1 MKTTAKQK
9 VSISSRHLKP
19 LLALALV
26 ATVAIVLFVANKTST
41 PTYNTTT
48 PQTQQ
53 PTTQL
58 PPTQPDPKQPVEDP
72 SYLVIKEWGV
82 RFKLPPELQ
91 GDVYYVLNEKGVAK
105 FGSYSLE
112 KIEPECSALA
122 TGVGPVLT
130 RIKQGDEVPDY
141 LPKSFRTIGAFD
153 YRLAGKGA
161 GCNQNGKLD
170 ASRTYIVAESSIGE
184 GILSTLES
192 LV

>member
-1 MKTTAKQK
+1 MNQAHAKHSK
-9 VSISSRHLKP
+9 KLRLKP

-91 GDVYYVLNEKGVAK
+91 GDVYYVLSGDGQTATFASKEYDQLSAMCTTEKGGLLEIVRLRTTSEYFVREDSLK
-105 FGSYSLE
+105 TIGEYGFFNKKHSYSCLDVGTQTNYNKE
-112 KIEPECSALA
+112 SILYIAISQTIE
-122 TGVGPVLT
+122 V
-130 RIKQGDEVPDY
+130 
-141 LPKSFRTIGAFD
+141 
-153 YRLAGKGA
+153 
-161 GCNQNGKLD
+161 N
-170 ASRTYIVAESSIGE
+170 
-184 GILSTLES
+184 
-192 LV
+192 